1 MRDQHP
7 WIYMKQV
14 KNNKNMLQSCTF
26 QSYWISRKFDS
37 WECQSVF
44 LSLQEWS
51 TVLIMLPNLC
61 WVINNH
67 NVTAIIKFHKIN
79 GGNYK
84 TGNNNT
90 SHKEEKYGGVYCRG
104 GQNQNHSSLSFL
116 FFNLL
121 PLWLLHFPSNF
132 IHFLCFS
139 PSFLTV
145 LEDKGKLKKL
155 NKEQEQRKER

>member
-1 MRDQHP
+1 
-7 WIYMKQV
+7 
-14 KNNKNMLQSCTF
+14 
-26 QSYWISRKFDS
+26 
-37 WECQSVF
+37 
-44 LSLQEWS
+44 
-51 TVLIMLPNLC
+51 MLPNLC
-61 WVINNH
+61 WVINNR

-84 TGNNNT
+84 TGNNNM
-90 SHKEEKYGGVYCRG
+90 SHKEEKYGRVYCRG

-121 PLWLLHFPSNF
+121 RQFPSHF
-132 IHFLCFS
+132 IHFPLFF